1 MARKPE
7 QLEEVEV
14 TQEEP
19 VVEVA
24 KPTEKKVEDKKVVL
38 MNTLNYTVF
47 VKYLKDECAIPPRGR
62 VQVLESGLPS
72 ELPTGIYKL

>member
-24 KPTEKKVEDKKVVL
+24 KPAEKKVEDKKVVL

>member
-7 QLEEVEV
+7 QLEEAEV

>member
-1 MARKPE
+1 MAKKPE

-19 VVEVA
+19 VVEVI
-24 KPTEKKVEDKKVVL
+24 KPTEKAENKKVVL
-38 MNTLNYTVF
+38 MNTLNYTIF
-47 VKYLKDECAIPPRGR
+47 VKYLKDECAVPPRGR

>member
-1 MARKPE
+1 MAKKPE

-24 KPTEKKVEDKKVVL
+24 KPAEKAEDKKVVL

-62 VQVLESGLPS
+62 IQVLESGLPS